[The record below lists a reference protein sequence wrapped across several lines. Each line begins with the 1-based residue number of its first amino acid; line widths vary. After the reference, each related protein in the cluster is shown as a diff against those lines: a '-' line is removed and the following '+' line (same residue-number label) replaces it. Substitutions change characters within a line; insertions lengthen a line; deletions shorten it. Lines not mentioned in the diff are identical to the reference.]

1 MAKKEVRKYNCPDS
15 VMLDAGDT
23 LHVLYV
29 EDEAEFQAY
38 NIVMFPLSYKTDFL
52 AKITAARSVIK
63 DMVVVDEQQE
73 ETEEVTAKMKECMAY
88 FQKMK
93 PTIVFAF
100 PDKQAVWDQFGFDDY
115 DFASRSQGRMVQF
128 MEMLVETTDKYKT
141 TLLAQGFTQPKIDE
155 GIALAGEI
163 RQEQLEQEQA
173 KKNRPLETQE
183 RIVILNTC
191 WDAMVFVTSAAKAV
205 FYDNY
210 AKLHQYTLPE
220 GGSDEQ
226 HTFTGTVA
234 PDETANAVERT
245 FNADDEVEI
254 EAQDTDLEFGMVLLV
269 DDVVAAGSG
278 VTVPAGTS
286 QTVTAS
292 QLGDVTQNHFL
303 NVTNNSGVEGSYK
316 VVV

>member
-1 MAKKEVRKYNCPDS
+1 MV
-15 VMLDAGDT
+15 
-23 LHVLYV
+23 
-29 EDEAEFQAY
+29 
-38 NIVMFPLSYKTDFL
+38 
-52 AKITAARSVIK
+52 K
-63 DMVVVDEQQE
+63 DMVVVDEQAE

-100 PDKQAVWDQFGFDDY
+100 PGKPAMWDQFGFDDY
-115 DFASRSQGRMVQF
+115 KVADRSQGRMVQF
-128 MEMLVETTDKYKT
+128 MEMLVKITDKYKT
-141 TLLAQGFTQPKIDE
+141 TLLAAGFTQAKIDA
-155 GIALAGEI
+155 GITLASEI
-163 RQEQLEQEQA
+163 RQEQLDQELA
-173 KKNRPLETQE
+173 KKDRPLETQE
-183 RIVILNTC
+183 RIIILNTC

-205 FYDNY
+205 FYDNF

-226 HTFTGTVA
+226 HTFKGTVA
-234 PDETANAVERT
+234 PGGTANAVERT
-245 FNADDEVEI
+245 FNADDEVTI
-254 EAQDTDLEFGMVLLV
+254 EAKDADLEYGLMLSVG
-269 DDVVAAGSG
+269 DPVAPGSG
-278 VTVPAGTS
+278 VTIHAGTS

>member
-29 EDEAEFQAY
+29 EDEAAFQAY
-38 NIVMFPLSYKTDFL
+38 NIVMFPATFKDDFL
-52 AKITAARSVIK
+52 AKITAARNVVK
-63 DMVVVDEQQE
+63 DMVVVDEQEE

-226 HTFTGTVA
+226 HTFTDVVA
-234 PDETANAVERT
+234 PGETANAVERT
-245 FNADDEVEI
+245 FNADDEVEL
-254 EAQDTDLEFGMVLLV
+254 EAQDADSEFGLVMNV
-269 DDVVAAGSG
+269 DDVVAPGSG
-278 VTVPAGTS
+278 ITVPAGTS
-286 QTVTAS
+286 QIVTAS

-303 NVTNNSGVEGSYK
+303 NVTNNSGVEGSWK

>member
-1 MAKKEVRKYNCPDS
+1 MAKKEVRKYNCTDS
-15 VMLDAGDT
+15 VMLDSGDT
-23 LHVLYV
+23 LRALYV
-29 EDEAEFQAY
+29 EDEAAFQDY
-38 NIVMFPLSYKTDFL
+38 NIVMFPATYKDDFL
-52 AKITAARSVIK
+52 AKITAARNVVK
-63 DMVVVDEQQE
+63 DMVVIDEQQE

-100 PDKQAVWDQFGFDDY
+100 PGKPAIWDQFGFDDY
-115 DFASRSQGRMVQF
+115 KFADRSQGRMVQF
-128 MEMLVETTDKYKT
+128 MEMLVKTTDKYKT
-141 TLLAQGFTQPKIDE
+141 TLLAAGFTQAKIDA
-155 GIALAGEI
+155 GIALAAEI
-163 RQEQLEQEQA
+163 RQEQLEQEVA
-173 KKNRPLETQE
+173 KKDRPYETQE
-183 RIVILNTC
+183 RIIILNTC

-205 FYDNY
+205 FYDNF

-234 PDETANAVERT
+234 PGETENAVERT
-245 FNADDEVEI
+245 FNTDDEVTI
-254 EAQDTDLEFGMVLLV
+254 EAQDADLEYGLMLNA
-269 DDVVAAGSG
+269 DDTVAPGSG
-278 VTVPAGTS
+278 ITVPAGTS